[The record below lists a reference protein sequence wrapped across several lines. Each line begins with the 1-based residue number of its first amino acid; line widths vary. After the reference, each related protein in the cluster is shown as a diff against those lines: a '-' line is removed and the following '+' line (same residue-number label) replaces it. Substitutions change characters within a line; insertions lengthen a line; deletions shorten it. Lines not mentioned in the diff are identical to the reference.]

1 MLMMKYTR
9 LLHARND
16 VIHVKTLWSLKVSS
30 NVSLQKGFTKLDGL
44 AHLFPKK

>member
-9 LLHARND
+9 LFHTRND
-16 VIHVKTLWSLKVSS
+16 MIHVQNLRSLKVSS

-44 AHLFPKK
+44 SHLFPKK